1 MQQKS
6 LFTKFI
12 KHPRVLDFL
21 LTERDL
27 DFSITDL
34 AKNSK
39 IGRATLYR
47 LWDDLI
53 KNKIIIHTRDIG
65 KAKLYKFNTE
75 NSKIQKLIELDDMLN
90 LEDLKQRTQITIPQ
104 KIKPNK

>member
-1 MQQKS
+1 MEKS
-6 LFTKFI
+6 LFIEFI
-12 KHPRVLDFL
+12 GNPSTLDFL
-21 LTERDL
+21 LTERNL

-47 LWDDLI
+47 IWEDLI

-65 KAKLYKFNTE
+65 KAKLYKLNIENT
-75 NSKIQKLIELDDMLN
+75 KIQKLIELDDMLN
-90 LEDLKQRTQITIPQ
+90 LEDLKQRTSITIP
-104 KIKPNK
+104 